1 MNITIKNIKHYE
13 SMSEET
19 DCFEATLYVDNK
31 KVGSVANRG
40 TGGCNEWRLDDY
52 SLERTLNDW
61 CITNLPKWKMSDT
74 FVDGENK
81 EMDTDLDMHISN
93 LLVNYL
99 ETKDLKKLLSKC
111 VAVMTD
117 ECGKG
122 EIYEWK
128 FSGYKGMSKQNVIN
142 GVSDV
147 MQKDAKDKWNKL
159 NAVVLNSMPFDE
171 AFKVYYRKEVA

>member
-1 MNITIKNIKHYE
+1 MDITIKNIKHYE

-19 DCFEATLYVDNK
+19 NCFEATLYVDNK
-31 KVGSVANRG
+31 KVGRVANRG
-40 TGGCNEWRLDDY
+40 TGGCNEWHLNDY
-52 SLERTLNDW
+52 SLEKTLNDW
-61 CITNLPKWKMSDT
+61 CIANLPKWKMSDT
-74 FVDGENK
+74 FADGDNEVN
-81 EMDTDLDMHISN
+81 DTDLDMHIDN
-93 LLVNYL
+93 LLVKHL

-117 ECGKG
+117 KCGVG

-128 FSGYKGMSKQNVIN
+128 FAGYKGMSKQNVIN
-142 GVSDV
+142 GVSRLIT
-147 MQKDAKDKWNKL
+147 KDKQDKWNRL